1 MLIEWLYF
9 YWLIVWFIC
18 KRNGWKE
25 DWNVEINK
33 MIENVSCIIC
43 YCIKSLFVVVKWVV
57 GGSDVVGNVVWW

>member
-1 MLIEWLYF
+1 MNDYIFIGCMYGLY
-9 YWLIVWFIC
+9 IRGMI
-18 KRNGWKE
+18 KKE

-33 MIENVSCIIC
+33 MNENVSCIIC